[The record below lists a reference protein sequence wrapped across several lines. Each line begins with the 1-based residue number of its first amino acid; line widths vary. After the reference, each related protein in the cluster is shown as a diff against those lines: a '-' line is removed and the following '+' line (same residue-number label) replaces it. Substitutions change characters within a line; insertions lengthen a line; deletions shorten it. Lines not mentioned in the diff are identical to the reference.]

1 MWLPFVGLV
10 VGIILGLLTEIRIPE
25 EYSNYLSIAV
35 LAAFDTLFG
44 GIRAYLQNI
53 YDEKVFVSGFFF
65 NIGLA
70 ASLAF
75 LGVHLGV
82 DLYLAAVFAFGVRLF
97 QNIAVIRRILLTK
110 WSTNKEKIEKVE
122 IFKGKYVVVT
132 NNLIRYDYE
141 TSI

>member
-1 MWLPFVGLV
+1 MWLP
-10 VGIILGLLTEIRIPE
+10 ILGLIIGLLLGFSTDIQIPV

-35 LAAFDTLFG
+35 LAALDTLFG
-44 GIRAYLQNI
+44 GIRANLQGI

-65 NIGLA
+65 NIILA

-97 QNIAVIRRILLTK
+97 QNIAVIRRILLSK
-110 WSTNKEKIEKVE
+110 GSSKKAKKFILKKGNNIILTNKFRI
-122 IFKGKYVVVT
+122 
-132 NNLIRYDYE
+132 
-141 TSI
+141 

>member
-1 MWLPFVGLV
+1 MWLPVLGLMVGLFF
-10 VGIILGLLTEIRIPE
+10 GFLTDIKIPV

-35 LAAFDTLFG
+35 LAALDTLVG
-44 GIRAYLQNI
+44 GMRAHLQNL

-65 NIGLA
+65 NIILA

-110 WSTNKEKIEKVE
+110 WSTNKEKM
-122 IFKGKYVVVT
+122 
-132 NNLIRYDYE
+132 
-141 TSI
+141 

>member
-1 MWLPFVGLV
+1 MWLPIMGLV
-10 VGIILGLLTEIRIPE
+10 IGVIIGLLTDITIPE
-25 EYSNYLSIAV
+25 EYSNYLSIAI
-35 LAAFDTLFG
+35 LAALDTLFG
-44 GIRAYLQNI
+44 GIRAQLQNI

-65 NIGLA
+65 NIVLA

-110 WSTNKEKIEKVE
+110 WSPTNEK
-122 IFKGKYVVVT
+122 
-132 NNLIRYDYE
+132 
-141 TSI
+141 

>member
-1 MWLPFVGLV
+1 MWLPVLGLIIGV
-10 VGIILGLLTEIRIPE
+10 ILGLMTDIKVPD

-35 LAAFDTLFG
+35 LAALDTLFG
-44 GIRAYLQNI
+44 GIRAQLQNI

-65 NIGLA
+65 NILLA

-97 QNIAVIRRILLTK
+97 QNIAVIRRILIAK
-110 WSTNKEKIEKVE
+110 WSQNREKTEKM
-122 IFKGKYVVVT
+122 IFKKGKY
-132 NNLIRYDYE
+132 
-141 TSI
+141 

>member
-1 MWLPFVGLV
+1 MWLPVMGLII
-10 VGIILGLLTEIRIPE
+10 GIILGLLTEIRIPE

-35 LAAFDTLFG
+35 LAAFDTLLG

-65 NIGLA
+65 NIILA
-70 ASLAF
+70 TGLAF

-97 QNIAVIRRILLTK
+97 QNIAIIRRILLLK
-110 WSTNKEKIEKVE
+110 WSTNKEKVEK
-122 IFKGKYVVVT
+122 
-132 NNLIRYDYE
+132 N
-141 TSI
+141 